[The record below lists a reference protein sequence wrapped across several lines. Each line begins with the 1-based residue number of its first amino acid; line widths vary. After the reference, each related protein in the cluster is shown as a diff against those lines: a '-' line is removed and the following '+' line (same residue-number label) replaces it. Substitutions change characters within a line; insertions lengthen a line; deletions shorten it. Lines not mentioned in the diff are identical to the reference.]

1 MGDDFG
7 AEMSL
12 HGLSLDGARSWSL
25 VNLVLPL
32 NVADGGIP
40 TAVFG
45 LAHWV
50 LPRVPAVGEEI
61 LALDVRITVERVTW
75 DNEGRAV
82 VRLEQL
88 NLAPSKIDTL
98 EREGWR
104 ISCWETAVPQ
114 EWVSD

>member
-1 MGDDFG
+1 MTDEG
-7 AEMSL
+7 APEISL
-12 HGLSLDGARSWSL
+12 RGLSLDGAQSWTL

-32 NVADGGIP
+32 NVADGGTP
-40 TAVFG
+40 TAVFA

-50 LPRVPAVGEEI
+50 LPPVPAVGEEI
-61 LALDVRITVERVTW
+61 LAINVRINVERVTW

-82 VRLEQL
+82 VRLEEL
-88 NLAPSKIDTL
+88 NLGPTQIDAL
-98 EREGWR
+98 EREGWT